1 MPYALCISRWN
12 ELIEVDNL
20 TVRYGGVTAL
30 EDVSLII
37 PDGKIISIVGANGA
51 GKSTTINAITGMVAV
66 TKGSISQDGQSL
78 DIPPHHIV
86 KRGIV
91 QVPEGRK
98 IFSSITVRENLILGA
113 YMMKDK
119 KRVDENMKKVFSH
132 FPVLEQRQDQPG
144 GTLSGGE
151 QQMLAIARGLMSE
164 PKTLL
169 LDEPS
174 LGLAPMLVLGIFEMV
189 VDLNRQG
196 LTILLVEQ
204 NAQKALSI
212 ADYAYVL
219 ETGRKVAEG
228 EGKKIAED
236 PVVKKA
242 YLGIEE

>member
-1 MPYALCISRWN
+1 M
-12 ELIEVDNL
+12 IEAKNL

-30 EDVSLII
+30 DDVSLAIS
-37 PDGKIISIVGANGA
+37 DGKIISIVGANGA
-51 GKSTTINAITGMVAV
+51 GKSTTINAISGMVTIAQGGV
-66 TKGSISQDGQSL
+66 FLNGERLNIR
-78 DIPPHHIV
+78 PHEIV

-98 IFSSITVRENLILGA
+98 IFSSITVKENLILGA
-113 YMMKDK
+113 YMIKDN
-119 KRVDENMKKVFSH
+119 KRVEQNMEKVFER
-132 FPVLEQRQDQPG
+132 FAVLRERQNQSG

-151 QQMLAIARGLMSE
+151 QQMLAIARALMSE
-164 PKTLL
+164 PKFLL

-174 LGLAPMLVLGIFEMV
+174 LGLAPLMVLGIFKMI
-189 VDLNRQG
+189 VDLNRQN

-219 ETGRKVAEG
+219 ETGRMVSEG
-228 EGKKIAED
+228 EGRKIAED
-236 PVVKKA
+236 PIVKKA

>member
-1 MPYALCISRWN
+1 M
-12 ELIEVDNL
+12 IEVQEI
-20 TVRYGGVTAL
+20 TVRYGGITAL
-30 EDVSLII
+30 DRVSLAI
-37 PDGKIISIVGANGA
+37 PDGKMISIVGANGA
-51 GKSTTINAITGMVAV
+51 GKSTTINAISGMAPLSGG
-66 TKGSISQDGQSL
+66 KIIFEGRSLAIS
-78 DIPPHHIV
+78 PHLIAR
-86 KRGIV
+86 RGVV

-98 IFSSITVRENLILGA
+98 IFSSITVKENLRLGA
-113 YMMKDK
+113 YMIRDR
-119 KRVDENMKKVFSH
+119 KRIEENLKKVYRI
-132 FPVLEQRQDQPG
+132 FPILEERQAQPG

-164 PKTLL
+164 PRTLL

-174 LGLAPMLVLGIFEMV
+174 LGLAPLMVLGIFKMIEALHR
-189 VDLNRQG
+189 DG

-204 NAQKALSI
+204 NAQKALTI

-219 ETGRKVAEG
+219 ETGRMVAEG

>member
-1 MPYALCISRWN
+1 M
-12 ELIEVDNL
+12 IEVDNL

-204 NAQKALSI
+204 NAMAALAV
-212 ADYAYVL
+212 ADRGYVIETGQIVL
-219 ETGRKVAEG
+219 EGTSRQLSDNPEVRR
-228 EGKKIAED
+228 
-236 PVVKKA
+236 A
-242 YLGIEE
+242 YLGKEYRRIDE

>member
-1 MPYALCISRWN
+1 M
-12 ELIEVDNL
+12 IEVNSL

-30 EDVSLII
+30 DDVSLTI

-51 GKSTTINAITGMVAV
+51 GKSTTINAVSGMVSRVAGEV
-66 TKGSISQDGQSL
+66 FLDGVSL
-78 DIPPHHIV
+78 DLPPHQIV

-98 IFSSITVRENLILGA
+98 IFSSITVRENLLLGA
-113 YMMKDK
+113 YMIKH
-119 KRVDENMKKVFSH
+119 KRRVEQNMKNVFTK
-132 FPVLEQRQDQPG
+132 FPVLAERQHQPG

-151 QQMLAIARGLMSE
+151 QQMLAIARALMSE
-164 PKTLL
+164 PKILL

-174 LGLAPMLVLGIFEMV
+174 LGLAPMLVLGIFKMIEE
-189 VDLNRQG
+189 LNRQG

-204 NAQKALSI
+204 NAHKALSV
-212 ADYAYVL
+212 ADYAYVF

-228 EGKKIAED
+228 QGKKIAED
-236 PVVKKA
+236 PIVKKA

>member
-1 MPYALCISRWN
+1 M
-12 ELIEVDNL
+12 IEVKEI
-20 TVRYGGVTAL
+20 TVRYGGITAL
-30 EDVSLII
+30 DRVSLAI
-37 PDGKIISIVGANGA
+37 PDGKMISIVGANGA
-51 GKSTTINAITGMVAV
+51 GKSTTINAISGMVPLSGGEIIFEGRSLV
-66 TKGSISQDGQSL
+66 IS
-78 DIPPHHIV
+78 PHLIARQGV
-86 KRGIV
+86 V

-98 IFSSITVRENLILGA
+98 IFSSITVKENLLLGA
-113 YMMKDK
+113 YMIHDR
-119 KRVDENMKKVFSH
+119 KRIEENLKKVYRT
-132 FPVLEQRQDQPG
+132 FPILEERQVQAG

-164 PKTLL
+164 PRTLL

-174 LGLAPMLVLGIFEMV
+174 LGLAPLMFLGIFKMIETLHR
-189 VDLNRQG
+189 DG

-204 NAQKALSI
+204 NAQKALII

-219 ETGRKVAEG
+219 ETGRMVAQG

>member
-1 MPYALCISRWN
+1 M
-12 ELIEVDNL
+12 IEARNL

-30 EDVSLII
+30 DDVSLTI
-37 PDGKIISIVGANGA
+37 PDRKVISIVGANGA
-51 GKSTTINAITGMVAV
+51 GKSTTINAISRMVPIA
-66 TKGSISQDGQSL
+66 KGGIFLDGEAL
-78 DIPPHHIV
+78 NLRPHEVV

-98 IFSSITVRENLILGA
+98 IFSSITVRENLIIGA
-113 YMMKDK
+113 YMIKDK
-119 KRVDENMKKVFSH
+119 KRVEENMEKVFEQ
-132 FPVLEQRQDQPG
+132 FYVLKERQHQSG

-151 QQMLAIARGLMSE
+151 QQMLAIARALMSD
-164 PKTLL
+164 PKFLL

-174 LGLAPMLVLGIFEMV
+174 LGLAPLLVLSIFKMIQ
-189 VDLNRQG
+189 DLNRKN

-219 ETGRKVAEG
+219 ETGRMVSEG
-228 EGKKIAED
+228 EGRKIADD
-236 PVVKKA
+236 PIVKKA

>member
-1 MPYALCISRWN
+1 M
-12 ELIEVDNL
+12 IEVKDI

-30 EDVSLII
+30 ADVSLTI
-37 PDGKIISIVGANGA
+37 PDGKIVSIVGANGA
-51 GKSTTINAITGMVAV
+51 GKSTTINAITGMVTIA
-66 TKGSISQDGQSL
+66 KGEIFSDGRRL
-78 DIPPHHIV
+78 NLPPHEIV

-113 YMMKDK
+113 YMVRDK
-119 KRVDENMKKVFSH
+119 KKIEQNMEKVFDQFS
-132 FPVLEQRQDQPG
+132 VLRERQHQSG

-151 QQMLAIARGLMSE
+151 QQMLAIARALMSE
-164 PKTLL
+164 PKFLL

-174 LGLAPMLVLGIFEMV
+174 LGLAPIMVLGIFKMI
-189 VDLNRQG
+189 VDLNRLN
-196 LTILLVEQ
+196 LTVMLVEQ

-219 ETGRKVAEG
+219 ETGRMVSEG

-236 PVVKKA
+236 PIVKKA